1 MSCRAILDG
10 RYDPVGYKGV
20 FRTACGRFSC
30 ILVPN
35 GDGFDGFDA
44 APSSLGGSVIK
55 RAEKIIALLLIDCA
69 EQEFYMHS
77 AAGLEEYAAAAAA
90 AAAARVDWSAI
101 ARFVQWRSGGR
112 YVVQRIECGEKTVQC
127 IPVECCTTTPPGAAV
142 ALGPR
147 SRAAHDNDA
156 AKVEE
161 RRVTIIIIL

>member
-1 MSCRAILDG
+1 MSCRAILDD

-20 FRTACGRFSC
+20 FRTACGHFSC
-30 ILVPN
+30 ILVSD
-35 GDGFDGFDA
+35 GDGFDGFAA
-44 APSSLGGSVIK
+44 APSSLGGTVVNW
-55 RAEKIIALLLIDCA
+55 AEKIIALLLMDCA

-77 AAGLEEYAAAAAA
+77 AAGLEEYAAAAR
-90 AAAARVDWSAI
+90 AARVDWSAI

-147 SRAAHDNDA
+147 SRS
-156 AKVEE
+156 
-161 RRVTIIIIL
+161 RRRPCSA